1 MGERKAKSKIEFE
14 FVSWEDIHKICVEL
28 YTKIQ
33 NDRFQPDVLI
43 GVARGGWG
51 PARILSDLFND
62 TRVASMKI
70 EFYTDISETAKKP
83 QVMQPVSTEVTGKSL
98 LVVDDVA
105 DSGLSLQV
113 AVEHLKARKAK
124 EVRTTTLYY
133 KPWSIV
139 TPDYYARETRAWL
152 VFAHEMAE
160 FMRLRMKNQEIEGG
174 SPETLRNEFIQLGI
188 PEFLV
193 DLIAMEKAENALKL
207 RQ

>member
-1 MGERKAKSKIEFE
+1 MGERKDKSKIEFE

-28 YTKIQ
+28 YEKIR
-33 NDRFQPDVLI
+33 NDRFHPDVLI

-70 EFYTDISETAKKP
+70 EFYTDISETAKTPK
-83 QVMQPVSTEVTGKSL
+83 VMQPVSTEVAGKSL

-113 AVEHLKARKAK
+113 AVEHLKDRNAK

-160 FMRLRMKNQEIEGG
+160 FMRLRITTREKEGG
-174 SPETLRNEFIQLGI
+174 SPETLRNEFIRLGI

-193 DLIAMEKAENALKL
+193 DLITTEKS
-207 RQ
+207 